1 MIEQLSE
8 RIARFAYEEKYR
20 HATNTH
26 PQWHTLAAEERKK
39 LSDYAWHEVFKVE
52 REFRDPY
59 YRITAGSGSKEIAPR
74 EYDLAMARTIAK
86 GLVTDEVQTVMITEI
101 IERPNATFYLK
112 IHSSVEEE

>member
-26 PQWHTLAAEERKK
+26 PQWSALDADERKK
-39 LSDYAWHEVFKVE
+39 LSDYAWHEVFKVA

-59 YRITAGSGSKEIAPR
+59 YRITEGSSSKEIAPR

-86 GLVTDEVQTVMITEI
+86 GLVTDEIKTVMVTEV
-101 IERPNATFYLK
+101 IERPTATFYLK
-112 IHSSVEEE
+112 VHSSVEEE